1 MEEYSVSPVNL
12 VVMSADQL
20 YSYIL
25 NHYFSSLK
33 ELKWYIKSACNS
45 ADVSSIVGW
54 NWRRAWQST
63 PVFLSGKSQGQRNL
77 VGYSPWDHKESDT
90 HTPLE
95 STKPACLI
103 FVVTICI
110 KIEKAE

>member
-1 MEEYSVSPVNL
+1 MEG
-12 VVMSADQL
+12 
-20 YSYIL
+20 
-25 NHYFSSLK
+25 K
-33 ELKWYIKSACNS
+33 
-45 ADVSSIVGW
+45 
-54 NWRRAWQST
+54 AWQPT
-63 PVFLSGKSQGQRNL
+63 PVFLSGKFQGQGNL
-77 VGYSPWDHKESDT
+77 VGYSPWDHKELDT

>member
-1 MEEYSVSPVNL
+1 ME
-12 VVMSADQL
+12 
-20 YSYIL
+20 
-25 NHYFSSLK
+25 K
-33 ELKWYIKSACNS
+33 EVATH
-45 ADVSSIVGW
+45 SSILA
-54 NWRRAWQST
+54 WRIH
-63 PVFLSGKSQGQRNL
+63 GQRSL
-77 VGYSPWDHKESDT
+77 VGYSPWDHKELDT